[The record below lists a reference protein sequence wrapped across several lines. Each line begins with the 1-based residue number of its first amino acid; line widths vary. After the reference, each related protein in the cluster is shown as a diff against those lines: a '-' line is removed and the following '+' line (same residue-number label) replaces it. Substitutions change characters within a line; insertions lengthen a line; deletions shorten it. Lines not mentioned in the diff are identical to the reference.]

1 MDAEQR
7 KTARDDEKKLERAA
21 KRKKVVEAAQQPE
34 ETGATADEPTRHE
47 GKVYANPLRAR
58 RIRLYPT
65 KVQEEGLGR
74 FFGAVRFCYNL
85 LVEKYRVVGQ
95 RGINLADMR
104 ATIAAGPAWLKE
116 IPYDIKDVAVGDF
129 DNARKAHFAKLK
141 KKQQNDP
148 AARHDAKFKFRS
160 KKDRQQSFEVRPR
173 DLKRERGAM
182 AFLNLSSLRGAEHI
196 PEKAE
201 AAARFVRDR
210 LGRYFLVLP
219 RQVARRS
226 ETQAPSSHEGVV
238 ALDPGVR
245 TFQTTY
251 DADGLATEWGKDDMR
266 QIFRLCCV
274 ADKLQAAWK
283 FKSDSKRRATKLAWH
298 RVLDRIKNL
307 VKELHRKMATW
318 LCETYKVVLIPVF
331 ETSRMVSR
339 GGRKI
344 NSKTA
349 RSMLTWSH
357 YAFRALLKAK
367 AELYPWVKVIEC
379 NEAYTS
385 KTCGCCG
392 VINHKLGGSKTFR
405 CKACGY
411 IADRDISAAR
421 NILLRFLSLLS
432 KQEGPP

>member
-1 MDAEQR
+1 MDAEQL
-7 KTARDDEKKLERAA
+7 KIARDDEKKLEQAA
-21 KRKKVVEAAQQPE
+21 KRKKVEEQRDESVAADTPARRE
-34 ETGATADEPTRHE
+34 N
-47 GKVYANPLRAR
+47 KVYANPMRAR

-65 KVQEEGLGR
+65 KEQEEKLGR

-85 LVEKYRVVGQ
+85 LVEKYPVVGQ
-95 RGINLADMR
+95 GGIKLADMR
-104 ATIAAGPAWLKE
+104 ATIAAGPEWLKE
-116 IPYDIKDVAVGDF
+116 IPYDIKDGAVDDF
-129 DNARKAHFAKLK
+129 VKAHKAHFAKLK
-141 KKQQNDP
+141 KKRKNDP

-160 KKDRQQSFEVRPR
+160 KRDQQQSFEVRPR
-173 DLKRERGAM
+173 DLERKTGAM

-196 PEKAE
+196 PEEAE

-251 DADGLATEWGKDDMR
+251 DADGLATEWGKDDMK
-266 QIFRLCCV
+266 QIYRLCRV
-274 ADKLQAAWK
+274 ADKLQSAWIAK
-283 FKSDSKRRATKLAWH
+283 RTSKRRATKLAWH

-367 AELYPWVKVIEC
+367 AELYPWVRVIEC
-379 NEAYTS
+379 NEAFRHTRIKGSVMVLAVGDTS
-385 KTCGCCG
+385 LCPT
-392 VINHKLGGSKTFR
+392 
-405 CKACGY
+405 
-411 IADRDISAAR
+411 
-421 NILLRFLSLLS
+421 LLS
-432 KQEGPP
+432 VTLAVAGSVSGRRLVACHSQVMTT